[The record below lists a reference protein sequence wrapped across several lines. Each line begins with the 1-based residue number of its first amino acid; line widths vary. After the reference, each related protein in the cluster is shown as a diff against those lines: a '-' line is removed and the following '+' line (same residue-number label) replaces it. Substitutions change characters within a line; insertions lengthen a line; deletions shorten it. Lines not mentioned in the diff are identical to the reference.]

1 MTKVFTCGIM
11 FNIFDE
17 NLDHCLHKLKVKEY
31 VIRNLSKSLLYH
43 KKTYSFI
50 SKDILQR
57 FEIYTW
63 LNPIQFK
70 EVDSQRMQY

>member
-43 KKTYSFI
+43 KKTYI
-50 SKDILQR
+50 ER
-57 FEIYTW
+57 YTPEI
-63 LNPIQFK
+63 
-70 EVDSQRMQY
+70 